1 MGWLLFNFDLKFSV
15 LFLIKDFGRRCL
27 KKKILFNLYFLG
39 LYENENLKKYICLI
53 IFIMI

>member
-39 LYENENLKKYICLI
+39 LYENEN
-53 IFIMI
+53 

>member
-1 MGWLLFNFDLKFSV
+1 MNFVFVDLCRYKKMGWLLFNFDWKFSV

-39 LYENENLKKYICLI
+39 LYENEN
-53 IFIMI
+53 

>member
-27 KKKILFNLYFLG
+27 KKKKILFNLYFLG
-39 LYENENLKKYICLI
+39 LYENEN
-53 IFIMI
+53 

>member
-27 KKKILFNLYFLG
+27 EKKILFNLYFLG
-39 LYENENLKKYICLI
+39 LYENEN
-53 IFIMI
+53 